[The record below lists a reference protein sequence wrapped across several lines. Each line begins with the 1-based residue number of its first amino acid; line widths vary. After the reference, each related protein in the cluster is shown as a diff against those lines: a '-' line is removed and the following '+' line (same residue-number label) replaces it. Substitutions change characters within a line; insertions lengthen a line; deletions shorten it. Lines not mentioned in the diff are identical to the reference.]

1 MALSKKDVE
10 HVARLA
16 RVALTEEE
24 KEKFTVQLGNILEHI
39 EKLKELDTSQVQ
51 PTAHPFFVRT
61 VWREDVVEACP
72 LREGILSNAPGREEL
87 FFKVPKVIE

>member
-1 MALSKKDVE
+1 MITKKDVE

-24 KEKFTVQLGNILEHI
+24 KEKFTVQLGNILGHI
-39 EKLKELDTSQVQ
+39 EKLKELDTSKVG
-51 PTAHPFFVRT
+51 PTAHPFFVHT
-61 VWREDVVEACP
+61 VWREDRLEPFAD
-72 LREGILSNAPGREEL
+72 REGILKNAPDREEI